1 VKISVVIPALD
12 ESEEVA
18 GAIGS
23 AAPSVVGSVEVCVV
37 DGGSRDD
44 TTVRAR
50 SAGARV
56 EHSQP
61 GRARQLQVGVE
72 ATEGEVLLFLHADTR
87 LPRGWDLALRQALRR
102 PDAHGGAFHFRF
114 EGRRGV
120 ALRIV
125 EWGARVRVA
134 LFGLPYGDQAIFL
147 RREVLERIGGVPQVP
162 LLEDLDLVRAIKQ
175 RGRLVALPLEAI
187 TSARRYRAGG
197 VVRTMLRHWVVAAA
211 WTLGADR
218 HRIAAWYAAGGE
230 SAQARPPAGRRP
242 AHSEPK
248 ASEVESVEAQ
258 PSEEVM
264 GR

>member
-1 VKISVVIPALD
+1 VKISVVIPALG
-12 ESEEVA
+12 EVEEVA

-23 AAPSVVGSVEVCVV
+23 AAPSVVGNVEVCVV

-44 TTVRAR
+44 TAERAR

-56 EHSQP
+56 ERSQP

-72 ATEGEVLLFLHADTR
+72 ATDGEVLLFLHADTR
-87 LPRGWDLALRQALRR
+87 LPRGWDLALRQALRQ
-102 PDAHGGAFHFRF
+102 PDACGGAFRFRF

-120 ALRIV
+120 ALRMV
-125 EWGARVRVA
+125 EWGARMRVA
-134 LFGLPYGDQAIFL
+134 LFRLPYGDQAIFL

-162 LLEDLDLVRAIKQ
+162 LMEDLDLVRAIKQ
-175 RGRLVALPLEAI
+175 QGRLVVLPLDAT

-197 VVRTMLRHWVVAAA
+197 VLRTMLRHWAAAAA

-218 HRIAAWYAAGGE
+218 HRIAAWYVGGRE
-230 SAQARPPAGRRP
+230 SGGSAQARPQAGRRP
-242 AHSEPK
+242 ARS
-248 ASEVESVEAQ
+248 EAQ
-258 PSEEVM
+258 PSEVKPRGM